1 MARQY
6 AFILFCLVFVAMPA
20 GAQDE
25 SVSEAVALK
34 IEQLAASGRLGIRGT
49 EVASGELLIDVYERN
64 RFELAWT
71 RPEQIGELLEA
82 IKATEADGLNP
93 ADYHFEEIRT
103 GYQQLQSGSEIV
115 ASDRA
120 ELDLLFTDS
129 LIRLGYH
136 ERFGKLN
143 PHTLDPQWNFRRE
156 EIEVDAGDAVLKAI
170 SSASLLAHLKT
181 QFPRGTFY
189 QQLRKGLARYRQ
201 IMAQGGWPEFPE
213 GPTLRP
219 GARDERVTVLA
230 QRLVASGDLPQDG
243 LATIDIVYDES
254 IEAGV
259 RHFQL
264 RHGLDV
270 DGIIGPSTVRA
281 LNVPVEDRV
290 RQLRIN
296 LERARWVFDD
306 TSDDFILV
314 NIAGFAAYVIRDGEI
329 VWRTKVQVGKPFR
342 KTPVFRD
349 EMKYVVFNPTWTV
362 PYSIATRDIL
372 PSIQADPDYV
382 AKRNFDIK
390 DRNGDLVDPASIDWS
405 KLSRGNFPYTLVQ
418 RPGPSNALGRVK
430 FMFPNEHAVY
440 LHDTPSK
447 QLFGRAERAFSAG
460 CIRVENPFDF
470 AEVLLGRDGWTQKG
484 FQDVLDSGE
493 IKTVFLAEP
502 LPVLLLYWTAE
513 VRADDNVYFYQDIYD
528 RDQSVADGLDAR
540 FILDRPARN

>member
-1 MARQY
+1 M
-6 AFILFCLVFVAMPA
+6 
-20 GAQDE
+20 
-25 SVSEAVALK
+25 
-34 IEQLAASGRLGIRGT
+34 SGT
-49 EVASGELLIDVYERN
+49 
-64 RFELAWT
+64 
-71 RPEQIGELLEA
+71 
-82 IKATEADGLNP
+82 GLSWP
-93 ADYHFEEIRT
+93 
-103 GYQQLQSGSEIV
+103 G
-115 ASDRA
+115 
-120 ELDLLFTDS
+120 LDLLFTDS

-143 PHTLDPQWNFRRE
+143 PHTLDPQWNLRRE

-181 QFPRGTFY
+181 QFPRGTIY

-264 RHGLDV
+264 RHGRDV
-270 DGIIGPSTVRA
+270 DGIIGPATVRA

-314 NIAGFAAYVIRDGEI
+314 NIAGFAAYVIRDG
-329 VWRTKVQVGKPFR
+329 
-342 KTPVFRD
+342 
-349 EMKYVVFNPTWTV
+349 
-362 PYSIATRDIL
+362 
-372 PSIQADPDYV
+372 
-382 AKRNFDIK
+382 
-390 DRNGDLVDPASIDWS
+390 
-405 KLSRGNFPYTLVQ
+405 
-418 RPGPSNALGRVK
+418 
-430 FMFPNEHAVY
+430 
-440 LHDTPSK
+440 
-447 QLFGRAERAFSAG
+447 
-460 CIRVENPFDF
+460 
-470 AEVLLGRDGWTQKG
+470 WTQKG

-513 VRADDNVYFYQDIYD
+513 VREDDSVYFYQDIYD